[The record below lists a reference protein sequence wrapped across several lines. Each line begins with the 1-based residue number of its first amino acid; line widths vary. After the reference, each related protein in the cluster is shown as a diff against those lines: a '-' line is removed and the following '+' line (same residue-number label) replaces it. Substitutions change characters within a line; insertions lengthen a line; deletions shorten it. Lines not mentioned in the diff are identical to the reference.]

1 MKLIAVFLAAACALP
16 GALQAQD
23 RAEEESA
30 VTKAAKQMGSDAK
43 KMGKQAG
50 RTGKKVGKDVGK
62 ASTRAAKTI
71 KREFKEDFI
80 EGRDDDPPQKK
91 KKVDRQGR
99 R

>member
-1 MKLIAVFLAAACALP
+1 MRLIAALLAAACVLP
-16 GALQAQD
+16 GAPQA

-43 KMGKQAG
+43 KMGKQVG
-50 RTGKKVGKDVGK
+50 RTGKKVGKDIGK
-62 ASTRAAKTI
+62 TTAKTARTI
-71 KREFKEDFI
+71 KREFKEDFV
-80 EGRDDDPPQKK
+80 EGRDDDPPPRK